1 MLFLFLRARECS
13 GILASELYKRAVIAA
28 PYLPHEDLSS
38 VDKHRRAGDVKS
50 LLQPLQIELL
60 HLLVAALHL
69 HRVESEHGQPLK
81 VLRGQMEKGDDE

>member
-1 MLFLFLRARECS
+1 MLFSFLRARECS

-69 HRVESEHGQPLK
+69 HRVEGEHGQPLE

>member
-1 MLFLFLRARECS
+1 M
-13 GILASELYKRAVIAA
+13 AVITA

-38 VDKHRRAGDVKS
+38 ADKHRRAGDVKP

-69 HRVESEHGQPLK
+69 HRVEGEHGQPLE
-81 VLRGQMEKGDDE
+81 VLRGQMGDDD